1 MARPGYIFLQFDYS
15 QAELRTLAHIS
26 QDETLCQCYIDGR
39 DLHSEMAQKI
49 FGNAFDPHDKDQRM
63 AAKIVN
69 FGIPYGRT
77 PKGVAKQLNISV
89 SEAKR
94 YLEKWFE
101 GAPRV
106 KDYIALCHQMATVEP
121 QDIYYTVFGRARHY
135 FITNDSLY
143 HVKNQSVNFPISST
157 ANDLT
162 IHSLIEIGRYL
173 QREKLD
179 AYIINTVHDS
189 ILLEVRPEDAQKISE
204 YGQRTMSEI
213 PKKYLPGL
221 KVPFTA
227 DVEIGETY
235 GALSEAEWAEETVE
249 EYENEG
255 AM

>member
-1 MARPGYIFLQFDYS
+1 MLTFL
-15 QAELRTLAHIS
+15 
-26 QDETLCQCYIDGR
+26 
-39 DLHSEMAQKI
+39 
-49 FGNAFDPHDKDQRM
+49 
-63 AAKIVN
+63 
-69 FGIPYGRT
+69 
-77 PKGVAKQLNISV
+77 
-89 SEAKR
+89 
-94 YLEKWFE
+94 
-101 GAPRV
+101 
-106 KDYIALCHQMATVEP
+106 
-121 QDIYYTVFGRARHY
+121 
-135 FITNDSLY
+135 
-143 HVKNQSVNFPISST
+143 FPPT

-227 DVEIGETY
+227 DVELGETY

-249 EYENEG
+249 DDNEDSTL
-255 AM
+255 

>member
-1 MARPGYIFLQFDYS
+1 MRKDYQNAIHCEFKLHGTETGRLSSSNPNMQNIPRNKNIKNLFMARPGYIFLQFDYS

-143 HVKNQSVNFPISST
+143 HVKNQSVNFPISSYSKRL
-157 ANDLT
+157 NN
-162 IHSLIEIGRYL
+162 SFF
-173 QREKLD
+173 
-179 AYIINTVHDS
+179 N
-189 ILLEVRPEDAQKISE
+189 
-204 YGQRTMSEI
+204 
-213 PKKYLPGL
+213 
-221 KVPFTA
+221 
-227 DVEIGETY
+227 
-235 GALSEAEWAEETVE
+235 
-249 EYENEG
+249 
-255 AM
+255 